1 VALVNVGII
10 AGVGHAYYTEP
21 HLRRDTAVIGST
33 VAGALTLL
41 SIEGYAAER
50 YRKTERG
57 QEEERRAKEEG
68 ALLYRHAR
76 EIILRPRVLG
86 GLLGLGKCLLYLPGS
101 LNH

>member
-1 VALVNVGII
+1 VGII
-10 AGVGHAYYTEP
+10 AGVGHAYYAEP

-33 VAGALTLL
+33 VAGVLTLL
-41 SIEGYAAER
+41 SIEGYATEK
-50 YRKTERG
+50 YRKTSCG

-76 EIILRPRVLG
+76 EIVLRPGVLG
-86 GLLGLGKCLLYLPGS
+86 GLLGLGKYLSHLPGS